1 MAGVKGR
8 SGGARAGAGRKPNPD
23 NKGSEYAPSTEG
35 MTPLDALETFMN
47 DPALPAAL
55 RLKAMG
61 LAAPFRHKKMGEGK
75 ADPKDTG
82 TGAASGR
89 FAPRQG
95 PRGAVKH

>member
-1 MAGVKGR
+1 
-8 SGGARAGAGRKPNPD
+8 
-23 NKGSEYAPSTEG
+23 

-82 TGAASGR
+82 TGAAAPGR
-89 FAPRQG
+89 FAPRPG